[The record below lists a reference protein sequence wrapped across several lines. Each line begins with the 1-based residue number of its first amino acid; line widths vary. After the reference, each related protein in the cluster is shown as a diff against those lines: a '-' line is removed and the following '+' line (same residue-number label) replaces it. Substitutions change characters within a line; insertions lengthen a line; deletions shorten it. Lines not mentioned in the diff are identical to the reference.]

1 MKNLK
6 PHPTPN
12 PYHIII
18 QRAGK
23 LGPIAKIGYPRQ
35 KGQWGIVAGR
45 REIHSQLHRSIAG
58 LLREASDLRRRART
72 ARVHRHGLGQRYPVS
87 AVLQAAEHPTAECGK
102 FPKVGPV
109 SLQEKDGIRR
119 RRAELDERIGRK
131 AVVEHTEIGRRQVVD
146 PETVGVQAGPRPGLR
161 QVETDHRARREGLGA
176 LVQDLLRSNASG
188 VIPLPVVP
196 APGPLVGGSAR
207 LAHRMGN
214 REMRTGFYLH
224 QAGDHHFRIAPG
236 NIIIVTDDAQ
246 VAGEEHRA
254 AGVVDVGATFGADGR
269 RHLHRSTVYY
279 LARGFRIAHPDTVGA
294 WRQTAENRRASPGS
308 ASIDA
313 VLQ

>member
-1 MKNLK
+1 M
-6 PHPTPN
+6 
-12 PYHIII
+12 
-18 QRAGK
+18 
-23 LGPIAKIGYPRQ
+23 
-35 KGQWGIVAGR
+35 
-45 REIHSQLHRSIAG
+45 
-58 LLREASDLRRRART
+58 
-72 ARVHRHGLGQRYPVS
+72 
-87 AVLQAAEHPTAECGK
+87 
-102 FPKVGPV
+102 
-109 SLQEKDGIRR
+109 QEKDGIRR

-254 AGVVDVGATFGADGR
+254 AGVVDVAAAFGANGR
-269 RHLHRSTVYY
+269 RNFHRSTVYH
-279 LARGFRIAHPDTVGA
+279 LARIFRIAHPDTVRA
-294 WRQTAENRRASPGS
+294 WRQTAKNGSARPGS
-308 ASIDA
+308 AAVDA
-313 VLQ
+313 VLQGALRNTGFDLNNAVVRARRA